1 MESFGLFDLLKALF
15 LSTSQ
20 NSPSAQASSEKN
32 EGQSTAEKQASS
44 PLEEKD
50 AQARVTA
57 QTREESS
64 PSSSCTPN
72 ACLEYFNRHDEL
84 SRRRKNK

>member
-15 LSTSQ
+15 LSTPQ

-57 QTREESS
+57 QPSVESS
-64 PSSSCTPN
+64 APSSN